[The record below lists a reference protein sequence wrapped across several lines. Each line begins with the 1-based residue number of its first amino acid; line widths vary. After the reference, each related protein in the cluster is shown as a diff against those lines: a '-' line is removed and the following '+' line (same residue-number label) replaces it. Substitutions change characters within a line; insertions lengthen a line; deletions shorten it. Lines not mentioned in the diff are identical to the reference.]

1 MTSEFNVLD
10 KWYHIAMVKE
20 ANRLLLYKDAVLIG
34 TQSPASATIQSDGFY
49 FGND

>member
-1 MTSEFNVLD
+1 MAGTNKDGGGGNYIWMTSEFNVLD

-34 TQSPASATIQSDGFY
+34 T
-49 FGND
+49 